1 MELLLMSDRPNVICT
16 SCKSEI
22 HWLDVFPNEICLNCH
37 ERKHFNDSPEQLM
50 ADIFN
55 GFGKL

>member
-1 MELLLMSDRPNVICT
+1 MSDRPNVVCT

-22 HWLDVFPNEICLNCH
+22 HWLDVFPNQICLTCH

-50 ADIFN
+50 ADIFK